1 MVMLSLSLLIVLPP
15 SLVWSCQQRPAERD
29 EVIAL
34 ARNVSFMIAPAPEL
48 AALQAAIEGEVI
60 LPESPR
66 YDALRAVFNARF
78 DDVRPQA
85 LVRCKT
91 TADVVETIAL
101 ARRLELPTAT
111 RSGGHCFA
119 GRSTGPGIVIDVTP
133 MNSVSVSADVA
144 TVGAG
149 ARLGDI
155 YDSLEDAGI
164 TIAGGCGPTVGIAGL
179 TLGGGLGI
187 LGRMYGL
194 TSDHLRAAQT
204 VTADGRVLEC
214 DEQREA
220 DLFWALRGAGNG
232 NFGVATSLV
241 FDTRAA
247 PPTTVLQLD
256 WPFARAAAVIEA
268 WQAWAPPAPDE
279 LAASLLITAP
289 AVADEAPTV
298 IVRGAVAGTESDANA
313 LLDELVTRVG
323 ADPNSTTLTHHSYRE
338 AKRHLV
344 DLAEGGAEPSRPL
357 LFSKSEFFRDQLPPE
372 AVTALVETLAASR
385 RHGESR
391 ELDFSPWGG
400 AYNRTPADATA
411 FVHRDAAF
419 LLKHAAVVESPGSR
433 WVQRSHATAHAW
445 GTGGVYPNFPDPDL
459 PDPGRA
465 YYGSNYSRLVR
476 VKRRY
481 DPDGFFVGPVGLTG

>member
-1 MVMLSLSLLIVLPP
+1 VITPVAE
-15 SLVWSCQQRPAERD
+15 LV
-29 EVIAL
+29 
-34 ARNVSFMIAPAPEL
+34 
-48 AALQAAIEGEVI
+48 ALQSAVEGEVI

-66 YDALRAVFNARF
+66 YDTLRATFNARF

-85 LVRCKT
+85 LVRCKST
-91 TADVVETIAL
+91 GDVVETLAF

-133 MNSVSVSADVA
+133 MNSVSVSAGVA

-155 YDSLEDAGI
+155 YDSLEDEGI
-164 TIAGGCGPTVGIAGL
+164 TIPGGCGPTVGIAGL

-194 TSDHLRAAQT
+194 TSDHLRAAQV
-204 VTADGRVLEC
+204 VTADGRVLDC
-214 DEQREA
+214 DHEREA

-241 FDTRAA
+241 FESRPA
-247 PPTTVLQLD
+247 PATTVLQLD
-256 WPFARAAAVIEA
+256 WPFALAGAVIEA

-289 AVADEAPTV
+289 AAVEEAPTV
-298 IVRGAVAGTESDANA
+298 IVRGAMVGTEAEANA
-313 LLDELVTRVG
+313 LLDELVSRVG
-323 ADPNSTTLTHHSYRE
+323 ADPTTATLTHDSYRD
-338 AKRHLV
+338 AKRGLV

-357 LFSKSEFFRDQLPPE
+357 LFSKSEFFRDPLPPE
-372 AVTALVETLAASR
+372 AVAALVETLTAAR
-385 RHGESR
+385 RPGESR

-411 FVHRDAAF
+411 FVHRDATF
-419 LLKHAAVVESPGSR
+419 LLKHAAVVGSTGSA
-433 WVQRSHATAHAW
+433 WVQRSHATTHPW

-481 DPDGFFVGPVGLTG
+481 DPDGFFVGPVGVSG